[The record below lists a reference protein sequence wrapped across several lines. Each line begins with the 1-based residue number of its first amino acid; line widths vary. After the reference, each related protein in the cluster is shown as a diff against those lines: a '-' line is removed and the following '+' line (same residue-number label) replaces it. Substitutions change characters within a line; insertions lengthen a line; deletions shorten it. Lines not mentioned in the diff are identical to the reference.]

1 MGLISRVSS
10 RTYRNLLF
18 VMPPKK
24 KGKKKGG
31 EKKAKEKPDQ
41 NIKQQLD
48 LTKHQLD
55 IKIIENNENKEHV
68 EKWKNKQ
75 LNSENVLVEERLK
88 FHDIHQDMVR
98 QTKQFQDAA
107 ERQTYELTEMV
118 ANLRFDVAKKEQTI
132 DDLQQ
137 QIKELQL
144 KAELNE
150 THWRNE
156 VRKVEKA
163 ANKRFEMAMTEI
175 KQRVAE
181 KHRQWTKEVTVK
193 LENNKNDLRSIGV
206 RPLDF

>member
-1 MGLISRVSS
+1 
-10 RTYRNLLF
+10 
-18 VMPPKK
+18 MPPKN

-31 EKKAKEKPDQ
+31 DKKPKEKPDQ

-55 IKIIENNENKEHV
+55 IKIVENNENKDLV
-68 EKWKNKQ
+68 NNWKGKQ
-75 LNSENVLVEERLK
+75 LDSENILADERLK
-88 FHDIHQDMVR
+88 FHDIHEDMVR

-118 ANLRFDVAKKEQTI
+118 TNLRYDVAKKDKTI
-132 DDLQQ
+132 DDLEQ
-137 QIKELQL
+137 QIKDLQL
-144 KAELNE
+144 KAEMSE
-150 THWRNE
+150 SHWKNE

-163 ANKRFEMAMTEI
+163 ANRRFESAMTEI

-181 KHRQWTKEVTVK
+181 KHRQWSKEVTVK
-193 LENNKNDLRSIGV
+193 LDNNKNELRSIGV